1 MYRLCSCIEFLYQPA
16 SKLLLTAIVISIT
29 HSNSNNSSIGRERKR
44 WKAGRKEEGR
54 NRERGAE
61 REGGRDR
68 KERK

>member
-29 HSNSNNSSIGRERKR
+29 HSNSNRERKR
-44 WKAGRKEEGR
+44 WKAGRKEEGG

-61 REGGRDR
+61 RGGRDR